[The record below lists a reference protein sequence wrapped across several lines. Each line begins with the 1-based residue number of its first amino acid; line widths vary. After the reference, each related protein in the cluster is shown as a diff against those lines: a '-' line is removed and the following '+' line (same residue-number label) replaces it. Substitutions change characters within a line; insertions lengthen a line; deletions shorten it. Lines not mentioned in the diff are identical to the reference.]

1 MNEITIP
8 EKNNLDNISDQ
19 FECIVNSLT
28 TFKTQI
34 SLLNQ
39 QVRILDK
46 TVKKQMKNLQKEGLK
61 HKTKGERKPSGF
73 ARPTKVTKELCEFMN
88 KTDGTEIARTDVTR
102 AIISYIKEKKLE
114 YKDNNKII
122 IPDDKLRTLL
132 GIEENKELTYF
143 TIQKYMNKH
152 FISNK
157 TSPESNK

>member
-1 MNEITIP
+1 MNEITIQD
-8 EKNNLDNISDQ
+8 KTTLDISEQ

-28 TFKTQI
+28 AFKTQI

-46 TVKKQMKNLQKEGLK
+46 TVKKQMKNLQKESLK
-61 HKTKGERKPSGF
+61 HKIKGNRKPSGF

-114 YKDNNKII
+114 YKENNKII
-122 IPDDKLRTLL
+122 IPDEKLRNLL

-157 TSPESNK
+157 LPCE

>member
-46 TVKKQMKNLQKEGLK
+46 TVKKQMKNLQKKSSK
-61 HKTKGERKPSGF
+61 HKKKCDRKPSGF
-73 ARPTKVTKELCEFMN
+73 ALPTKVTKELCEFMN
-88 KTDGTEIARTDVTR
+88 KTEGTEIARTDVTR
-102 AIISYIKEKKLE
+102 AIIGYIKEKKLE

-152 FISNK
+152 FISTKLSSKNYK
-157 TSPESNK
+157 